1 MILASEQD
9 VASRKTFD
17 VLAEKGFAPS
27 DQQLL
32 NQLDQIAMDT
42 ERP

>member
-1 MILASEQD
+1 MILVSEQA

-17 VLAEKGFAPS
+17 LLAEKGVAPS

-32 NQLDQIAMDT
+32 NQHEQIAADT
-42 ERP
+42 APQ

>member
-1 MILASEQD
+1 MILASEQA

-17 VLAEKGFAPS
+17 LSAEKGAAPS

-32 NQLDQIAMDT
+32 NQLEQIPTDT
-42 ERP
+42 EPQ